1 MNCCLKLF
9 FIILII
15 CFVNC
20 DISIKY
26 YNEPISDDYL
36 ANLNGN
42 CSQKFSFLAIS
53 NNKKISAI
61 SASGIYFTLL
71 YETLLEPISYVELVV
86 FSNTSSPSTLITISV
101 TENDGTISHFYK
113 TTYCLLQETTNF
125 QLVFKNSQFFS
136 NEPMS
141 KDSEFGTNSGGTKI
155 VVEFIGN
162 TPSVF
167 KKFSISSLFS
177 STVKLL
183 GKKTTSRLYEVT
195 MFPLLTASNNFENRT
210 LTYKYNSGIG
220 QLQTISSFSPIIYIT
235 AQSYSF
241 FPALNSN
248 NNIIFLMDYE
258 FMTDTYTYGSMVCTN
273 CYVFQVANNGSKVRF
288 LSYLNKIGSYSSNGT
303 FSLNANNN
311 NMYFANTFTITP
323 ENISNGTEMT
333 YVYQDDAFGT
343 TPTGFSA
350 ILTGV
355 PGLSNTPV
363 TIYYPCGLK
372 RQIWFNRPPF
382 GLIDGSVNSF
392 NVMFTVKLSKYMSGT
407 LRYSFDSTNQQSPIG
422 IPLPT
427 QIDPQLV
434 DTESPKITSATI
446 VGDIG
451 RMKLVIQMAITDD
464 ISGFSAFICL
474 DTNEVIFDYKNLML
488 GGTINNG
495 VYSFIYDYG
504 FTPVC
509 QKSAFLDFAGNS
521 LVQTQP
527 FTDFVRS
534 FKNTSNVE
542 YFIMN
547 TPSYQAKTLSDFQE
561 FYFAFN
567 NINLTNQGFY
577 NILYFKFKDNNNDP
591 DYCIKFR
598 LAISGGYSNP
608 IDYYSI
614 WDNNLQK
621 YKVEFYLPPNL
632 SKMNIL
638 YYIYLGLDYE
648 TQYSTTHFQSWIS
661 PNNATLSVYSN
672 IGDMM
677 PPLVHALVIN
687 VSSSY
692 SDLFLNFYLT
702 IEDDYNGFDYG
713 EITIMGSVDF
723 IPWNFK
729 FSSENKNP
737 LVDIYNLSIYIPS
750 CITQDYRIY
759 HLKLVDKT
767 GVFSEFTLGKPQPFP
782 IIDPLVKV
790 VLTKHSLI
798 CTFNPNSISL
808 PVLKDFTFEP
818 LSIDVG
824 GPDSSRTVIFTMV
837 MDGTARAGSRPTIY
851 LGDTYANYVE
861 VPVLSDGI
869 FDSIANITTFTVST
883 IIPYGFG
890 YPEGILLNVF
900 GIQTPYSTFQGYSSL
915 DLRDSN
921 FTYTLLTPTFS
932 TYPKMTSYLPISTS
946 GGELTILGRELST
959 IANSFYRIIYNSS
972 SSTPVVSNIN
982 VKDISNVAIK
992 LNVSSTTDLFT
1003 IEYATSS
1010 KTIDAITIY
1019 PYYDYWNSTSNP
1031 ITPSVTPSV
1040 TPSQTPSGTPTI
1052 PPTVPPTET
1061 PTVPPT
1067 NAPQN
1072 CGGNPQCGGESKG
1085 KCVDG
1090 VGCVCISP
1098 WIGSE
1103 CQSRIIT
1110 IPPPVIDPTNP
1121 NQNLTLNSTGT
1132 NEFTLVSLVSLVSL
1146 RELNFKNE
1154 LVRTFR
1160 FDKWK
1165 LISNTT
1171 TNSNYITDIIDPK
1184 NNNTICSV
1192 NVSTIWYE
1200 TIAEIQFAGQNLTMN
1215 PSTLKYNINI
1225 TSFPFTNGLNT
1236 LQLVMSATAQS
1247 TSSQDDQC
1255 SSNEFGDTTS
1265 NDNSNYL
1272 QLSVNQHSLYG
1283 RFIKRGIVDN
1293 TIRSIG
1299 NEILKD
1305 LSSEN
1310 SYYISQS
1317 YIGINIPFYK
1327 ELIQLDPDFSVLL
1340 DQRSASSICNNK
1352 GNKLSKGAIIGIS
1365 IGCAAFTIIVVALI
1379 FIFLKN
1385 KYFFKSVELKVIKM
1399 VAK

>member
-1 MNCCLKLF
+1 MIGIVILSLILFLFKELVKKL
-9 FIILII
+9 
-15 CFVNC
+15 NGC
-20 DISIKY
+20 DVSIKY
-26 YNEPISDDYL
+26 YNEPISDDYI
-36 ANLNGN
+36 ANVNGN
-42 CSQKFSFLAIS
+42 CSQKICFLAIS
-53 NNKKISAI
+53 NKNISDISAY
-61 SASGIYFTLL
+61 GIPFTLL
-71 YETLLEPISYVELVV
+71 HDPFFGPISYVELSV
-86 FSNTSSPSTLITISV
+86 FSNTSSPSTIITIAI
-101 TENDGTISHFYK
+101 TENDGAITHFFK

-125 QLVFKNSQFFS
+125 QLVFKNSPFFL

-141 KDSEFGTNSGGTKI
+141 IDSEFGTNSGGPKM
-155 VVEFIGN
+155 VVQFIGN

-167 KKFSISSLFS
+167 KKFSSNSLFN

-183 GKKTTSRLYEVT
+183 GNKATSRLYEVT
-195 MFPLLTASNNFENRT
+195 MFPISMPSINFENHN
-210 LTYKYNSGIG
+210 LTYKYNSGSG
-220 QLQTISSFSPIIYIT
+220 ELQTTSSFTPIYFT
-235 AQSYSF
+235 ESHYNTF
-241 FPALNSN
+241 FPAINSK
-248 NNIIFLMDYE
+248 NNIIYQVDFQ
-258 FMTDTYTYGSMVCTN
+258 FTTDIYPYGSMVCTN
-273 CYVFQVANNGSKVRF
+273 CYIFLVANNGSRVQF
-288 LSYLNKIGSYSSNGT
+288 LIYFNKIGSYNSTGT
-303 FSLNANNN
+303 FSNDALHN
-311 NMYFANTFTITP
+311 NMYFTKTITIKP
-323 ENISNGTEMT
+323 DNFSNGTEMT
-333 YVYQDDAFGT
+333 LVFQDTAFGT
-343 TPTGFSA
+343 TPMGFSA

-355 PGLSNTPV
+355 PVLPNTPV
-363 TIYYPCGLK
+363 TIYYPSGLK
-372 RQIWFNRPPF
+372 RQLWFNQPPF
-382 GLIDGSVNSF
+382 GLIDGFMVGLVNKF
-392 NVMFTVKLSKYMSGT
+392 NVMFTIKLSKYMSGT
-407 LRYSFDSTNQQSPIG
+407 LRYSFNSNNQKSPIE

-427 QIDPQLV
+427 QIDPQLI
-434 DTESPKITSATI
+434 DTESPIVTSAI
-446 VGDIG
+446 VVGDIG
-451 RMKLVIQMAITDD
+451 KMKLVIQMAITDD
-464 ISGFSAFICL
+464 ISGFSAFVCL
-474 DTNEVIFDYKNLML
+474 DTNEIIFDYKNLML

-509 QKSAFLDFAGNS
+509 KNSAFLDFAGNAQ
-521 LVQTQP
+521 VQNQP
-527 FTDFVRS
+527 FTDFIRS
-534 FKNTSNVE
+534 FINATTNIK
-542 YFIMN
+542 YLMMN

-567 NINLTNQGFY
+567 NISLTNQGFY
-577 NILYFKFKDNNNDP
+577 NTLYFKFKDNNNDP

-598 LAISGGYSNP
+598 LAISGGYPNP

-614 WDNNLQK
+614 WDNNLQM
-621 YKVEFYLPPNL
+621 YKVEFYIPPNL
-632 SKMNIL
+632 SKINIL

-648 TQYSTTHFQSWIS
+648 TQYSTSHFQSWVS
-661 PNNATLSVYSN
+661 SNNATLSVYSN

-677 PPLVHALVIN
+677 PPLVRSLLISPSTVD
-687 VSSSY
+687 
-692 SDLFLNFYLT
+692 SDSFLNYYLI
-702 IEDDYNGFDYG
+702 IEDVYNGFGYG

-723 IPWNFK
+723 IQWNFT
-729 FSSENKNP
+729 FSSGENKNP
-737 LVDIYNLSIYIPS
+737 LVDVYNFSIYIPK
-750 CITQDYRIY
+750 CISQSYNIY
-759 HLKLVDKT
+759 HLKLVDKA
-767 GVFSEFTLGKPQPFP
+767 GVFSEYTFGKSQPFP
-782 IIDPLVKV
+782 IIDPLVKIV
-790 VLTKHSLI
+790 VNEYK
-798 CTFNPNSISL
+798 FNCSVNLYSNSL

-824 GPDSSRTVIFTMV
+824 GPDSSRTVIFKMV
-837 MDGTARAGSRPTIY
+837 VDGAAKAGSKPTIY
-851 LGDTYANYVE
+851 LGDTYINYVT
-861 VPVLSDGI
+861 VPVLSDGV
-869 FDSIANITTFTVST
+869 FDPIANITTFTVST

-900 GIQTPYSTFQGYSSL
+900 GIQTTYSTFQGYSSL
-915 DLRDSN
+915 DLRDAN

-932 TYPKMTSYLPISTS
+932 SYPKMTSYLPISAN
-946 GGELTILGRELST
+946 GGELTIFGRELST
-959 IANSFYRIIYNSS
+959 IANSFYRIIYSVNSS
-972 SSTPVVSNIN
+972 NSTPVASNIN
-982 VKDISNVAIK
+982 VKYISNVAIK
-992 LNVSSTTDLFT
+992 LNVSSTTGPFT
-1003 IEYATSS
+1003 IEYTTSS
-1010 KTIDAITIY
+1010 KTIDTITIY
-1019 PYYDYWNSTSNP
+1019 PYHDYWNPNP
-1031 ITPSVTPSV
+1031 VTP
-1040 TPSQTPSGTPTI
+1040 TPTET
-1052 PPTVPPTET
+1052 PTVPPTIAPTET

-1067 NAPQN
+1067 NPPQK

-1085 KCVDG
+1085 NCVNG

-1154 LVRTFR
+1154 LVRSFR

-1171 TNSNYITDIIDPK
+1171 TDSNYITDVIDPK

-1192 NVSTIWYE
+1192 NVSTTWYQTKTDIE
-1200 TIAEIQFAGQNLTMN
+1200 FAGQKLTMN

-1225 TSFPFTNGLNT
+1225 TSFPFTYGLNT

-1247 TSSQDDQC
+1247 TSQQDDQC

-1293 TIRSIG
+1293 NIKSIG

-1327 ELIQLDPDFSVLL
+1327 ESVQLDPDFSVLL

-1365 IGCAAFTIIVVALI
+1365 IGCAAFTIIVVTLVAIL
-1379 FIFLKN
+1379 LKN
-1385 KYFFKSVELKVIKM
+1385 KYFFKSVQLKVIKM

>member
-1 MNCCLKLF
+1 MNCYLKLF
-9 FIILII
+9 LIILII
-15 CFVNC
+15 SFANC
-20 DISIKY
+20 DVSIKY
-26 YNEPISDDYL
+26 YNEPISDDYI
-36 ANLNGN
+36 ADVNGN
-42 CSQKFSFLAIS
+42 CSQKISFLATS
-53 NNKKISAI
+53 NKIISAI
-61 SASGIYFTLL
+61 NASGIPYSIYHDPF
-71 YETLLEPISYVELVV
+71 YVSISYAELFV
-86 FSNTSSPSTLITISV
+86 FSNTSSPSTIITIEI

-113 TTYCLLQETTNF
+113 TTYCLLQEKTNF
-125 QLVFKNSQFFS
+125 QLVFKNSPLFS

-141 KDSEFGTNSGGTKI
+141 LDSEFGTNSAGPKM

-162 TPSVF
+162 TPPVF
-167 KKFSISSLFS
+167 KKFSSNSLFN

-183 GKKTTSRLYEVT
+183 GNKATSRLYEVT
-195 MFPLLTASNNFENRT
+195 IFPLSKPSNNFENHN
-210 LTYKYNSGIG
+210 LTYKYNNGSGE
-220 QLQTISSFSPIIYIT
+220 LQTISSFTPISFVET
-235 AQSYSF
+235 HSDPF
-241 FPALNSN
+241 FPAINSK
-248 NNIIFLMDYE
+248 NNIILLIDYQ
-258 FMTDTYTYGSMVCTN
+258 FTTDTYTYGSMVCTN
-273 CYVFQVANNGSKVRF
+273 CFVFQVANNGSKVQF
-288 LSYLNKIGSYSSNGT
+288 LSYFNKIGSYSSTGT
-303 FSLNANNN
+303 FSNDALHNI
-311 NMYFANTFTITP
+311 MFFTNTFKIKP
-323 ENISNGTEMT
+323 DNISNGTEMT
-333 YVYQDDAFGT
+333 LVYQDVAFGT
-343 TPTGFSA
+343 TPIGFSA

-355 PGLSNTPV
+355 PLLPITPV
-363 TIYYPCGLK
+363 TIYYPSGLK
-372 RQIWFNRPPF
+372 RQIWFNQPPF
-382 GLIDGSVNSF
+382 GLIDGFMVGLVNKF
-392 NVMFTVKLSKYMSGT
+392 NVMFTIKLSKYMSGT
-407 LRYSFDSTNQQSPIG
+407 LGYSFNSANQQSPLE

-427 QIDPQLV
+427 QIDPQLI
-434 DTESPKITSATI
+434 DTESPIVTSAII

-451 RMKLVIQMAITDD
+451 RMKLVIQMSITDD
-464 ISGFSAFICL
+464 ISGFSAFVCL
-474 DTNEVIFDYKNLML
+474 DTNEIIFDYKSLMI

-509 QKSAFLDFAGNS
+509 KKSAFLDFAGNTQ
-521 LVQTQP
+521 VQNQP
-527 FTDFVRS
+527 FTDLIKSYINITTS
-534 FKNTSNVE
+534 FK
-542 YFIMN
+542 YLIIN

-561 FYFAFN
+561 FYFSFN

-577 NILYFKFKDNNNDP
+577 NTLYFKFKDNNNDP

-598 LAISGGYSNP
+598 LAISGGYPNP

-638 YYIYLGLDYE
+638 YYIYLGLDHD
-648 TQYSTTHFQSWIS
+648 TQYSTSHFQSWVS
-661 PNNATLSVYSN
+661 PNNATLSVYSS

-677 PPLVHALVIN
+677 PPLVRSYVVN
-687 VSSSY
+687 VSSVDSG
-692 SDLFLNFYLT
+692 DFLNYYLT
-702 IEDDYNGFDYG
+702 IEDGYNGFDYG

-723 IPWNFK
+723 IQWNFT
-729 FSSENKNP
+729 FSSGENKNP
-737 LVDIYNLSIYIPS
+737 LVGVYNFSIYIPK
-750 CITQDYRIY
+750 CIAQSYNIY

-767 GVFSEFTLGKPQPFP
+767 GVFSEYIFSKPQPFP
-782 IIDPLVKV
+782 IIDPLVK
-790 VLTKHSLI
+790 LI
-798 CTFNPNSISL
+798 VNEYKFICPINLYSNSL

-837 MDGTARAGSRPTIY
+837 VEGTAKAGSKPTIY
-851 LGDTYANYVE
+851 LGDTYTNYVI
-861 VPVLSDGI
+861 VPVLSYGE
-869 FDSIANITTFTVST
+869 FDPIANVTTFTVST
-883 IIPYGFG
+883 IIPYGLG

-900 GIQTPYSTFQGYSSL
+900 GIQTTYSTFQGYSSL
-915 DLRDSN
+915 DLRDAN
-921 FTYTLLTPTFS
+921 FRYTLLTPTFT
-932 TYPKMTSYLPISTS
+932 TYPKMTSYLPISTN
-946 GGELTILGRELST
+946 GGELTIFGRELST
-959 IANSFYRIIYNSS
+959 IVNSYYRIIYSANSS
-972 SSTPVVSNIN
+972 NSTPVVSNIN
-982 VKDISNVAIK
+982 VKDISTVAIK
-992 LNVSSTTDLFT
+992 LNVSSTTGPFT

-1010 KTIDAITIY
+1010 KTIDSITIY
-1019 PYYDYWNSTSNP
+1019 PYYDYWNPNP
-1031 ITPSVTPSV
+1031 VTP
-1040 TPSQTPSGTPTI
+1040 TP
-1052 PPTVPPTET
+1052 T

-1067 NAPQN
+1067 IAPTVPPTNPPQK

-1085 KCVDG
+1085 NCVNG

-1098 WIGSE
+1098 WVGSE
-1103 CQSRIIT
+1103 CQSRIII
-1110 IPPPVIDPTNP
+1110 IPPPIIDPTNP

-1154 LVRTFR
+1154 LVRSFR

-1171 TNSNYITDIIDPK
+1171 TDSNYITDVIDPK

-1192 NVSTIWYE
+1192 NVSTIWYQ
-1200 TIAEIQFAGQNLTMN
+1200 TITDIEFAGQKLTMN

-1247 TSSQDDQC
+1247 TSQQGDQC

-1293 TIRSIG
+1293 NIRSIG

-1327 ELIQLDPDFSVLL
+1327 EFIQLDPDFSVLL

-1365 IGCAAFTIIVVALI
+1365 IGCAAFTIIVVTLAA
-1379 FIFLKN
+1379 IFLKN
-1385 KYFFKSVELKVIKM
+1385 KYFFKSVQLKVIKM